1 KAYHVATNLDEMDW
15 FRRYFNDAADV
26 IDQHYGKGYFGLR
39 LEWGFVE
46 RDGEEVK
53 ALRVREWP
61 GGKWPWLLDYLE
73 MNNQTL
79 TRKPPSPLSD
89 DERALRTA
97 ARDKI
102 NRAAARWK
110 EDHRTPGEPV
120 PFLISGDKK
129 VNPRPHA
136 PPEPSLESYGPE
148 DWKFM
153 SDFLIMLR

>member
-1 KAYHVATNLDEMDW
+1 
-15 FRRYFNDAADV
+15 
-26 IDQHYGKGYFGLR
+26 
-39 LEWGFVE
+39 
-46 RDGEEVK
+46 
-53 ALRVREWP
+53 
-61 GGKWPWLLDYLE
+61 
-73 MNNQTL
+73 L

-153 SDFLIMLR
+153 SDFLFMLRIPEKAFEYQAKAYDGWWNRKGRKKVAFQNIRSRIAPFS